1 MEILKLTVRPETL
14 EEIVNGRSVYTR
26 EIRPETQEIYCE
38 MDDDGYVKDVDGVL
52 QPRKYDAIQFV
63 SLRDSYTCNIIGS
76 HIELFEDQNGE
87 LVEYVENGEDYLAA
101 QIVYELGDSLDNN
114 NLKGFIC
121 DGILN

>member
-1 MEILKLTVRPETL
+1 MEILKLTVRPETF

-52 QPRKYDAIQFV
+52 QPRKYDAILFV
-63 SLRDSYTCNIIGS
+63 SFRDSYTCKIIES

-87 LVEYVENGEDYLAA
+87 LVEYVENGEEYLAA

-114 NLKGFIC
+114 NPKGYIC